1 MQRDTC
7 VCVFLKPPVA
17 GTVKTRLVPA
27 VGPDGAAAL
36 AEAFFHDTWDCV
48 QSLDWAVPIVASTE
62 LPQASFLRQE
72 NYEIWLQGEGDLGA
86 RIEKILAQ
94 ALTQT
99 HFAVALGADSP
110 GIPKRLLE
118 EAHRKLQ
125 TADAVLGPCEDGGFY
140 LLGIRR
146 CPSQMLANLPWSQDT
161 TFASTLDRLRTLGM
175 ETQVLET
182 WFDVDRPEDLER
194 IAKLHKTGALHAP
207 NTAKTLN
214 RLHDALAHAQASTCV
229 FSSDCGGI
237 RAR

>member
-17 GTVKTRLVPA
+17 GTVKTRLMPA

-48 QSLDWAVPIVASTE
+48 QCLDWAVPIVASAE
-62 LPQASFLRQE
+62 LPQAGFLRQE

-86 RIEKILAQ
+86 RIEQILAQ
-94 ALTQT
+94 ALTRT
-99 HFAVALGADSP
+99 RFAVALGADSP

-125 TADAVLGPCEDGGFY
+125 SADAVLGRCEDGGFY
-140 LLGIRR
+140 LLGVRK

-175 ETQVLET
+175 KTQTLDT
-182 WFDVDRPEDLER
+182 WFDVDRPEDLDR
-194 IAKLHKTGALHAP
+194 IAKLHETGAVHAP
-207 NTAKTLN
+207 NTIRTLD
-214 RLHDALAHAQASTCV
+214 RLRSARSQGLASGSV